1 MPNYKLTARAVNVD
15 ALVAFIR
22 ENPEAS
28 YRSMAKA
35 GLGYPIGTEHK
46 GLITALHQLERD
58 GKLTGRNVRRGTTLR
73 RVYRV
78 VQP

>member
-1 MPNYKLTARAVNVD
+1 MPNYKLTARPVNVD
-15 ALVAFIR
+15 ALIAFLR
-22 ENPEAS
+22 DNPESS

-46 GLITALHQLERD
+46 GLIRALHQLERD
-58 GKLTGRNVRRGTTLR
+58 GQLVGRNVRRGTTMR

-78 VQP
+78 AHP